1 MSQRRRGRQA
11 LRIKFDG
18 LRQIEGDLMRVGLT
32 LRSPEVTAEVQR
44 GADVIAARVKL
55 RAPVATGALRA
66 GIYTASA
73 LRSGFIPLS
82 RRGRPINSP
91 LRFPPRQ
98 GQVVLVSSVFY
109 SAFVDRGRAATS
121 KRGRMRPRRFFRVGV
136 QESRGIAESYIIT
149 RIKRLVESRWGKR

>member
-1 MSQRRRGRQA
+1 MASRTRQTA
-11 LRIKFDG
+11 MTIKLDG
-18 LRQIEGDLMRVGLT
+18 VKELSESLTRVGLT

-73 LRSGFIPLS
+73 LRSGFVPLS

-91 LRFPPRQ
+91 LRYPPRQ

-149 RIKRLVESRWGKR
+149 RIQRLIESRWGKR